1 MQFHDGVDQI
11 QGKTVTDRG
20 DELQSSSLI
29 VPFLLVIGGAT
40 ATGKSG
46 LAIALSHRM
55 EAAILSADSRQVYR
69 EFDIGTAK
77 PSLLERGRVP
87 HYLIDIC
94 DPTQT
99 LTLATYQ
106 QASQTLINQLHHQGR
121 KLPMLV
127 GGTGLYIDAVVK
139 GLGIPP
145 VPPQAE
151 LRLQLASLGQPY
163 CYTLLQ
169 TVDPVA
175 AQRIHPNDA
184 VRTQRSLE
192 VFYVTGRPISSLQG
206 EHPPT
211 YPVLYIALDCVDSE
225 RLRERITQRT
235 YTLIEQGLVAE
246 VEALIVKYG
255 VDLPLMR
262 TLGYA
267 EVLRYLQSEIDLQTA
282 IELIIQH
289 TCQFAKRQ
297 RTWFRNRADAIWFDA
312 DSPYLI
318 DTVWKQINAFKASLP
333 TKPEGQLAK
342 LDGVNP

>member
-1 MQFHDGVDQI
+1 MQFNDWVDQI
-11 QGKTVTDRG
+11 QGEKITDRENECQDCG
-20 DELQSSSLI
+20 SI
-29 VPFLLVIGGAT
+29 VPFLLVVGGAT

-46 LAIALSHRM
+46 LAMALSHRI

-77 PSLLERGRVP
+77 ASLLERSCAP

-106 QASQTLINQLHHQGR
+106 QAAQILISQLHRQGR

-145 VPPQAE
+145 VPPQVE
-151 LRLQLASLGQPY
+151 LRSQLADLGQPY

-169 TVDPVA
+169 AVDPVA

-192 VFYVTGRPISSLQG
+192 VFYVIGHPISSLQR
-206 EHPPT
+206 EHPPA
-211 YPVLYIALDCVDSE
+211 YPVLYIALDCIDSE
-225 RLRERITQRT
+225 RLRERITRRT
-235 YTLIEQGLVAE
+235 HTMIEQGLVAE
-246 VEALIVKYG
+246 VEALIAKYG
-255 VDLPLMR
+255 TDLPLMR

-267 EVLRYLQSEIDLQTA
+267 EIGRYLQSEVNLQTA

-297 RTWFRNRADAIWFDA
+297 RTWFRNRANAIWFDA
-312 DSPYLI
+312 DSPHLI
-318 DTVWKQINAFKASLP
+318 DEVWRQITTFKASLP
-333 TKPEGQLAK
+333 TRPEGQTAK
-342 LDGVNP
+342 LDGANL